1 LSTDM
6 QRKAMA
12 KHAGLQFKLLYKKG
26 TENTATDSL
35 SRVGHNFLMTSV
47 SGVLPVWIQEVL
59 NSYTVDHEA
68 QLLLQE
74 LALVSPSEQ
83 GYSL

>member
-1 LSTDM
+1 
-6 QRKAMA
+6 MA

-47 SGVLPVWIQEVL
+47 SAVLPV
-59 NSYTVDHEA
+59 
-68 QLLLQE
+68 
-74 LALVSPSEQ
+74 
-83 GYSL
+83 